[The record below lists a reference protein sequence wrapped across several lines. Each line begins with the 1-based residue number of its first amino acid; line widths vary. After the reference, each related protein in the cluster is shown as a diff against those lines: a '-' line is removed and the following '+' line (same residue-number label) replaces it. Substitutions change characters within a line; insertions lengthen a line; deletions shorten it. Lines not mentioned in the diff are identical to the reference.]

1 LFLTTKNS
9 NEIIVLGV
17 AVATATN
24 SNPAYAEAYANDH
37 VGGLLAEVL
46 FPKDG
51 GHGVGTFGK
60 FCVIILALSIIGNNC
75 PNIYSLTF
83 SLQIMTHH
91 AQRIPRFLWTFVGTC
106 IYIAIA
112 IPGYSH
118 FESVLENFML
128 VIGYWLAIYEAI
140 AIPEH
145 FIFRKGF
152 GGYAMEHYDQPHC
165 LPPSIAALGAFLF
178 GVLGAAMGMAQYW
191 YIGKTF
197 LTTSG
202 CDKAANT
209 IFRPDWQ
216 AHWNRIWRRSRIR
229 AFICF
234 RLCDIYSFP
243 ISGKEAFQA
252 LMPPEESI
260 DTSRTKCSNLDSQQA
275 VYSY

>member
-1 LFLTTKNS
+1 MA
-9 NEIIVLGV
+9 VLGV

-24 SNPAYAEAYANDH
+24 SNQAYADAYATDH

-91 AQRIPRFLWTFVGTC
+91 AQRIPRFLWTFIGTC

-128 VIGYWLAIYEAI
+128 VIGYWLAIYEGI
-140 AIPEH
+140 ALPEH
-145 FIFRKGF
+145 FLFRKGF
-152 GGYAMEHYDQPHC
+152 EGYALDHYDQPQY
-165 LPPSIAALGAFLF
+165 LPPSISALGAFLF
-178 GVLGAAMGMAQYW
+178 GVLGASMGMAQYW
-191 YIGKTF
+191 YIGKTIF
-197 LTTSG
+197 MTLLCG
-202 CDKAANT
+202 KKANLISRAY
-209 IFRPDWQ
+209 WQ
-216 AHWNRIWRRSRIR
+216 AHWNWLWRRSWIR
-229 AFICF
+229 ALICF
-234 RLCDIYSFP
+234 RLCDIHSIP
-243 ISGKEAFQA
+243 ISGEEALQA
-252 LMPPEESI
+252 LMTAKGAVVWRNESQ
-260 DTSRTKCSNLDSQQA
+260 KVLNLDSQLA
-275 VYSY
+275 VYRNLIETLQL